1 MLWRRE
7 EEGHALAPH
16 PEPAPGH
23 RAGLKPF
30 GGRLEKHSFF
40 CQISSFQLAQ
50 PATNT
55 EFLRPSAHALFLSWT
70 LC

>member
-7 EEGHALAPH
+7 KEGHALAPR

-30 GGRLEKHSFF
+30 GGRLEK
-40 CQISSFQLAQ
+40 
-50 PATNT
+50 
-55 EFLRPSAHALFLSWT
+55 LFLLSDLILSAST
-70 LC
+70 ACYQY